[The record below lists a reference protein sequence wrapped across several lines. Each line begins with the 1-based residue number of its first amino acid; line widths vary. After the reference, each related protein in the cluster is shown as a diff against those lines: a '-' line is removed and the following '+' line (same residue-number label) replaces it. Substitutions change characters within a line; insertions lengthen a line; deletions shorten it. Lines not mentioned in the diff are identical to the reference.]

1 MFQAGSDTESRVSN
15 LTTES
20 KKREGPPEPV
30 QSAPATA
37 TPPPS
42 YTASFRDHTIAR
54 GGAEDDESTVYS
66 QPLPIPSAMPH
77 TTAPTATTTTRAA
90 GVASGGA
97 PPNQYAP
104 APAVGYHELDPRRV
118 EMMHRPPES
127 PSSPT
132 RSPQSASQQGTPLLR
147 MTSSDALQIG
157 LLLSQ
162 QEAEFGV
169 NMYDSLENSDENTI
183 RRLVAQ
189 GYTND
194 EAVLEIF
201 NRKYGKTGPQTKWSQ
216 VSAAAPVVNRLN
228 PPTPAPVPGPS
239 AYQYQPEPPVP
250 PQYRQPPPP
259 QPLHRP
265 SMYAMGPPPTG
276 PHQSM
281 YMQQQ
286 PMPYDQRQVAV
297 AFLLLCYHFV
307 YLVLVMFRHVGT
319 SSRTTAH
326 QFLPGSVLFLPQRSQ
341 CHAGTVRHSLQR
353 LRAECQPRALSAH
366 RLSLQ
371 HAHYAERRRS
381 NAHGAS
387 FIPARIR
394 VRG

>member
-1 MFQAGSDTESRVSN
+1 MFRAGSDTESRVSN

-20 KKREGPPEPV
+20 KAVQKREGTPEPA
-30 QSAPATA
+30 QSAPVAATPPQA
-37 TPPPS
+37 PGPHTPPPS
-42 YTASFRDHTIAR
+42 YTASFRDHTIVR

-66 QPLPIPSAMPH
+66 QPMPIPPARPR
-77 TTAPTATTTTRAA
+77 TAAPAVTTTTRAA

-97 PPNQYAP
+97 PP
-104 APAVGYHELDPRRV
+104 AVGYHELDPRRA

-169 NMYDSLENSDENTI
+169 NMYDSLENADENTI

-201 NRKYGKTGPQTKWSQ
+201 NRKYGKMGPQTKWSQ

-228 PPTPAPVPGPS
+228 PPAAVPGPS
-239 AYQYQPEPPVP
+239 AYQYQQYEPEPPVP

-265 SMYAMGPPPTG
+265 SMYAMGPPPVG

-297 AFLLLCYHFV
+297 PFLLLCYRLV
-307 YLVLVMFRHVGT
+307 YLVLVM
-319 SSRTTAH
+319 
-326 QFLPGSVLFLPQRSQ
+326 
-341 CHAGTVRHSLQR
+341 
-353 LRAECQPRALSAH
+353 
-366 RLSLQ
+366 
-371 HAHYAERRRS
+371 
-381 NAHGAS
+381 
-387 FIPARIR
+387 
-394 VRG
+394 

>member
-20 KKREGPPEPV
+20 KAVQKREGTPEAA
-30 QSAPATA
+30 QSAPVAA

-127 PSSPT
+127 PSSPA
-132 RSPQSASQQGTPLLR
+132 RSSQPASQQGTPLLR

-281 YMQQQ
+281 YMQQ
-286 PMPYDQRQVAV
+286 PMPYDLRQVAV
-297 AFLLLCYHFV
+297 PFLLLCYRFV
-307 YLVLVMFRHVGT
+307 LSCFRYVSTYRHLIQDYSAPIPPWLSPL
-319 SSRTTAH
+319 SSPTI
-326 QFLPGSVLFLPQRSQ
+326 PMS
-341 CHAGTVRHSLQR
+341 CRHSTALSPAPPGR
-353 LRAECQPRALSAH
+353 MPTALSLRAPFLAPTC
-366 RLSLQ
+366 SL
-371 HAHYAERRRS
+371 R
-381 NAHGAS
+381 
-387 FIPARIR
+387 
-394 VRG
+394 